1 MFVDDDDTTGDVGDD
16 DVDATDVVV
25 VGVVDVGTIGAV
37 AVGVVT
43 VKAIGISLTVFI
55 NGSRHSIQRSS
66 RFEQSKQICV

>member
-16 DVDATDVVV
+16 DVDDTDVVV
-25 VGVVDVGTIGAV
+25 VVDGAV

>member
-1 MFVDDDDTTGDVGDD
+1 MFVDDDDTNGEIGDD
-16 DVDATDVVV
+16 DVDDTDVVV
-25 VGVVDVGTIGAV
+25 VGVVDG
-37 AVGVVT
+37 AVGVGVT